1 MSLRILHIDTGRE
14 LRGGQRQVLLLMR
27 GLREAGHESV
37 LLARENSPLW
47 RSAVENDLF
56 VHDVKMR
63 NVRKHSSRA
72 DVVHAHDARSHTI
85 AALAATRAFLVS
97 RRVAFPVSR
106 TFASRWKYGRAA
118 RFLAVSEC
126 VAQELQT
133 AGVPAGKIDIVFDG
147 VEPAP
152 AVAEWGIDY
161 PAVALASADPRKG
174 RDLVEQA
181 AAAAKIPVHYSS
193 DLARDLRHA
202 SMFVY
207 ITRSEGLGSAAL
219 LAMSMGIPVI
229 ASRVGGLPEAIIDG
243 ESGIL
248 VSNDSGEIARAMQR
262 VIANTAAAESLI
274 ANARVRVRKL
284 FSREQLVER
293 TLSAYRRVLA

>member
-1 MSLRILHIDTGRE
+1 VSLRVLHIDTGRE
-14 LRGGQRQVLLLMR
+14 LRGGQRQVLLLMK

-37 LLARENSPLW
+37 LLALENSPLW
-47 RSAVENDLF
+47 RAAVENDLL

-63 NVRKHSSRA
+63 SVRKYSGGV

-85 AALAATRAFLVS
+85 AALAAKRVFLVS

-106 TFASRWKYGRAA
+106 TFTSRWKYGRAA

-126 VAQELQT
+126 VAQQLQA
-133 AGVPAGKIDIVFDG
+133 AGVPAGKIEVVFDG
-147 VEPAP
+147 VEPA
-152 AVAEWGIDY
+152 AAAKWGIDY
-161 PAVALASADPRKG
+161 PAVALASADPSKG

-181 AAAAKIPVHYSS
+181 AAAAKIQVHYSS
-193 DLARDLRHA
+193 DLARDLRRA

-229 ASRVGGLPEAIIDG
+229 ASRVGGLPEAIVDG
-243 ESGIL
+243 ASGIL
-248 VSNDSGEIARAMQR
+248 VSNDSSEIARAMQG
-262 VIANTAAAESLI
+262 VLENTALTEGLI
-274 ANARVRVRKL
+274 ANARARVAKL
-284 FSREQLVER
+284 FSSEQLVER

>member
-14 LRGGQRQVLLLMR
+14 LRGGQRQVLLLMK
-27 GLREAGHESV
+27 GLREAGHESL
-37 LLARENSPLW
+37 LLAGENTPLW
-47 RSAVENDLF
+47 RAAVENDLL

-63 NVRKHSSRA
+63 NVWKHSGSV

-85 AALAATRAFLVS
+85 AALAVKRAFLVS

-106 TFASRWKYGRAA
+106 TFPSRWKYGRAA

-126 VAQELQT
+126 VAQQLQA
-133 AGVPAGKIDIVFDG
+133 AGVPGRQIEIVFDG
-147 VEPAP
+147 VELA
-152 AVAEWGIDY
+152 AAAAEWGIDY
-161 PAVALASADPRKG
+161 PAVALASADPGKG
-174 RDLVEQA
+174 RELVEQA
-181 AAAAKIPVHYSS
+181 AAAAEIPVHYSS
-193 DLARDLRHA
+193 DLARDLRRA

-219 LAMSMGIPVI
+219 LAMSMGIPVV

-248 VSNDSGEIARAMQR
+248 VSNERGEIARAMRR
-262 VIANTAAAESLI
+262 VVENAASTQTLI
-274 ANARVRVRKL
+274 GNARARVAKF

>member
-14 LRGGQRQVLLLMR
+14 LRGGQWQVLLLMK
-27 GLREAGHESV
+27 GLRDAGHESV
-37 LLARENSPLW
+37 LLARENTPLW
-47 RSAVENDLF
+47 RAAVENDLL

-63 NVRKHSSRA
+63 NVRKHSGCA

-85 AALAATRAFLVS
+85 AAVAAKRAFLVS

-126 VAQELQT
+126 VAQQLQA
-133 AGVPAGKIDIVFDG
+133 AGVPAGKIEVVFDG
-147 VEPAP
+147 VERA
-152 AVAEWGIDY
+152 AAAEWKIDY
-161 PAVALASADPRKG
+161 PAVALASADPGKG

-181 AAAAKIPVHYSS
+181 AAAAKIAVHYSS
-193 DLARDLRHA
+193 DLARDLRRA

-219 LAMSMGIPVI
+219 LAMSMGIPVV

-248 VSNDSGEIARAMQR
+248 VSNDSGEIARAMRQ
-262 VIANTAAAESLI
+262 VLENAASTQTLI
-274 ANARVRVRKL
+274 GNARARVARF
-284 FSREQLVER
+284 FSSEQLVER

>member
-1 MSLRILHIDTGRE
+1 VSLRVLHIDTGRE
-14 LRGGQRQVLLLMR
+14 LRGGQRQVLLLMK

-37 LLARENSPLW
+37 LLARENTPLW
-47 RSAVENDLF
+47 RAAVENDLF

-63 NVRKHSSRA
+63 NVRKHSGPA

-85 AALAATRAFLVS
+85 AALAAKRAFLVS

-126 VAQELQT
+126 VAQQLQA
-133 AGVPAGKIDIVFDG
+133 AGVPAGKIEVVFDG
-147 VEPAP
+147 VEPA
-152 AVAEWGIDY
+152 AAAEWGIDY
-161 PAVALASADPRKG
+161 PAVALASADPSKG

-181 AAAAKIPVHYSS
+181 AAAAKIQVHYSS
-193 DLARDLRHA
+193 DLARDLRRA

-229 ASRVGGLPEAIIDG
+229 ASRVGGLPEAIVDG
-243 ESGIL
+243 ASGIL
-248 VSNDSGEIARAMQR
+248 VSNDSSEIARAMQG
-262 VIANTAAAESLI
+262 VLENTALTEGLI
-274 ANARVRVRKL
+274 ANARARVAKL
-284 FSREQLVER
+284 FSSEQLVER

>member
-1 MSLRILHIDTGRE
+1 VSLRILHIDTGRE
-14 LRGGQRQVLLLMR
+14 LRGGQRQILLLMK

-37 LLARENSPLW
+37 LLARENTPLW
-47 RSAVENDLF
+47 RAAVENDLL
-56 VHDVKMR
+56 VYDVKLR
-63 NVRKHSSRA
+63 NLRKHSGCA

-85 AALAATRAFLVS
+85 AALAVKRAFLVS

-126 VAQELQT
+126 VAQQLHA
-133 AGVPAGKIDIVFDG
+133 AGVPPGKVEVVFDG
-147 VEPAP
+147 VEP
-152 AVAEWGIDY
+152 VAEAEWKIDY
-161 PAVALASADPRKG
+161 PAVALASADPGKG

-181 AAAAKIPVHYSS
+181 AAAAEIPVHYSS
-193 DLARDLRHA
+193 DLTRDLRHA

-219 LAMSMGIPVI
+219 LAMSMGIPVV
-229 ASRVGGLPEAIIDG
+229 ASRVGGLPEVIIEG

-248 VSNDSGEIARAMQR
+248 VSNDSGEIARAMRQ
-262 VIANTAAAESLI
+262 VLENAASTQI
-274 ANARVRVRKL
+274 MIDNARARVTKF

>member
-1 MSLRILHIDTGRE
+1 LHIDTGRE
-14 LRGGQRQVLLLMR
+14 LRGGQRQVLLLMK

-37 LLARENSPLW
+37 LLARENTPLW
-47 RSAVENDLF
+47 RAAVENDLF

-63 NVRKHSSRA
+63 NVRKHSGPA

-85 AALAATRAFLVS
+85 AALAAKRAFLVS

-126 VAQELQT
+126 VAQQLQA
-133 AGVPAGKIDIVFDG
+133 AGVPAGKIEVVFDG
-147 VEPAP
+147 VEPA
-152 AVAEWGIDY
+152 AAAEWGIDY
-161 PAVALASADPRKG
+161 PAVALASADPSKG

-181 AAAAKIPVHYSS
+181 AAAAKIQVHYSS
-193 DLARDLRHA
+193 DLARDLRRA

-207 ITRSEGLGSAAL
+207 VTRSEGLGSAAL

-229 ASRVGGLPEAIIDG
+229 ASRVGGLPEAIVDG
-243 ESGIL
+243 VSGIL
-248 VSNDSGEIARAMQR
+248 VSNDSSEIARAMQG
-262 VIANTAAAESLI
+262 VLENTASTEGLI
-274 ANARVRVRKL
+274 ANARARVAKL
-284 FSREQLVER
+284 FSSEQLVER

>member
-14 LRGGQRQVLLLMR
+14 LRGGQRQVLLLIK
-27 GLREAGHESV
+27 GLKEAGHESV
-37 LLARENSPLW
+37 LLARENTPLW
-47 RSAVENDLF
+47 RAAVENDLL
-56 VHDVKMR
+56 VHDMKIR
-63 NVRKHSSRA
+63 NVRKHSGRA

-85 AALAATRAFLVS
+85 AALASKRAFLVS

-106 TFASRWKYGRAA
+106 TFVSRWKYRRAA

-126 VAQELQT
+126 VARELQA
-133 AGVPAGKIDIVFDG
+133 AGLAAEKIEVIFDG
-147 VEPAP
+147 VEPAA

-161 PAVALASADPRKG
+161 PAVALASTDPGKG

-193 DLARDLRHA
+193 DLARDLRRA

-219 LAMSMGIPVI
+219 LAMSMGIPVV
-229 ASRVGGLPEAIIDG
+229 ASRVGGLPEAIVDG

-248 VSNDSGEIARAMQR
+248 VSNDSGEIARAMRQ
-262 VIANTAAAESLI
+262 VLENTAATQSLI
-274 ANARVRVRKL
+274 ANARVRVAKL
-284 FSREQLVER
+284 FGREQLVER
-293 TLSAYRRVLA
+293 TLNAYRRVLA

>member
-1 MSLRILHIDTGRE
+1 VSLRILHIDTGRE
-14 LRGGQRQVLLLMR
+14 LRGGQRQVLLLMK

-37 LLARENSPLW
+37 LLARENTLLW
-47 RSAVENDLF
+47 RAAVENDLL
-56 VHDVKMR
+56 VHDLKIR
-63 NVRKHSSRA
+63 NVRKHSGSA

-85 AALAATRAFLVS
+85 AALAGKRAFLVS
-97 RRVAFPVSR
+97 RRVAFPVSH

-118 RFLAVSEC
+118 RFLAVSQC
-126 VAQELQT
+126 VAQQLQA
-133 AGVPAGKIDIVFDG
+133 AGVPAGKIEVVFDG
-147 VEPAP
+147 VEPA
-152 AVAEWGIDY
+152 AQLAEWRLDY
-161 PAVALASADPRKG
+161 PAVALASSDPRKG

-181 AAAAKIPVHYSS
+181 AATAKIPVHYSS

-219 LAMSMGIPVI
+219 LAMSMGIPVV

-248 VSNDSGEIARAMQR
+248 VSNDSGEIARAMRQ
-262 VIANTAAAESLI
+262 VHENAASAETLI
-274 ANARVRVRKL
+274 VNARARVAKL

-293 TLSAYRRVLA
+293 TLNAYRRVLA

>member
-1 MSLRILHIDTGRE
+1 MSLRVLHIDTGRE
-14 LRGGQRQVLLLMR
+14 LRGGQRQVLLLMK

-37 LLARENSPLW
+37 LLARENTPLW
-47 RSAVENDLF
+47 RAAVENDLL

-63 NVRKHSSRA
+63 NIRKHSSA
-72 DVVHAHDARSHTI
+72 VDVVHAHDARSHSI
-85 AALAATRAFLVS
+85 AALAAKRAFLVS

-126 VAQELQT
+126 VAQQLQA
-133 AGVPAGKIDIVFDG
+133 AGVPTGKIEVVFDG
-147 VEPAP
+147 VEPA
-152 AVAEWGIDY
+152 AAAEWGIDY
-161 PAVALASADPRKG
+161 PAVALASADPSKG

-181 AAAAKIPVHYSS
+181 AAAAKIQVHYSS
-193 DLARDLRHA
+193 DLARDLRRA

-207 ITRSEGLGSAAL
+207 VTRSEGLGSAAL

-229 ASRVGGLPEAIIDG
+229 ASRVGGLPEAIVDG
-243 ESGIL
+243 ASGIL
-248 VSNDSGEIARAMQR
+248 VSNDSSEIARAMQGLLE
-262 VIANTAAAESLI
+262 NTALTEGLI
-274 ANARVRVRKL
+274 ANARARVAKL
-284 FSREQLVER
+284 FSSKQLVER

>member
-1 MSLRILHIDTGRE
+1 VSLRVLHIDTGRE
-14 LRGGQRQVLLLMR
+14 LRGGQRQVLLLMK

-37 LLARENSPLW
+37 LLARENTPLW
-47 RSAVENDLF
+47 RAAVENDLF

-63 NVRKHSSRA
+63 NVRKHSGPA

-85 AALAATRAFLVS
+85 AALAAKRAFLVS

-126 VAQELQT
+126 VAQQLQA
-133 AGVPAGKIDIVFDG
+133 AGVPAGKIEVVFDG
-147 VEPAP
+147 VEPA
-152 AVAEWGIDY
+152 AAAEWGIDY
-161 PAVALASADPRKG
+161 PAVALASADPSKG

-181 AAAAKIPVHYSS
+181 AAAAKIQVHYSS
-193 DLARDLRHA
+193 DLARDLRRA

-207 ITRSEGLGSAAL
+207 VTRSEGLGSAAL

-229 ASRVGGLPEAIIDG
+229 ASRVGGLPEAIVDG
-243 ESGIL
+243 VSGIL
-248 VSNDSGEIARAMQR
+248 VSNDSSEIARAMQG
-262 VIANTAAAESLI
+262 VLENTASTEGLI
-274 ANARVRVRKL
+274 ANARARVAKL
-284 FSREQLVER
+284 FSSEQLVER

>member
-1 MSLRILHIDTGRE
+1 VSLRVLHIDTGRE
-14 LRGGQRQVLLLMR
+14 LRGGQRQVLLLMK

-37 LLARENSPLW
+37 LLARENTPLW
-47 RSAVENDLF
+47 RAAVENDLF

-63 NVRKHSSRA
+63 NVRKHSGPA

-85 AALAATRAFLVS
+85 AALAAKRAFLVS

-126 VAQELQT
+126 VAQQLQA
-133 AGVPAGKIDIVFDG
+133 AGVPAGKIEVVFDG
-147 VEPAP
+147 VEPA
-152 AVAEWGIDY
+152 AAAEWGIDY
-161 PAVALASADPRKG
+161 PAVALASADPSKG

-181 AAAAKIPVHYSS
+181 AAAAKIQVHYSS
-193 DLARDLRHA
+193 DLARDLRRA

-207 ITRSEGLGSAAL
+207 VTRSEGLGSAAL

-229 ASRVGGLPEAIIDG
+229 ASRVGGLPEAIVDG
-243 ESGIL
+243 ASGIL
-248 VSNDSGEIARAMQR
+248 VSNDSSEIARAMQG
-262 VIANTAAAESLI
+262 VLENTASTEGLI
-274 ANARVRVRKL
+274 ANARARVAKL
-284 FSREQLVER
+284 FSSEQLVER

>member
-1 MSLRILHIDTGRE
+1 VNLRILHIDMGRE
-14 LRGGQRQVLLLMR
+14 LRGGQRQVLLLMK

-37 LLARENSPLW
+37 LVARENAPLW
-47 RSAVENDLF
+47 RAAVGDDFL
-56 VHDVKMR
+56 VYDMKLR
-63 NVRKHSSRA
+63 NIRKHSARA
-72 DVVHAHDARSHTI
+72 DVVHAHDARSHTV
-85 AALAATRAFLVS
+85 AALASKRAFLVS

-126 VAQELQT
+126 VAEQLRL

-147 VEPAP
+147 VEPAASP
-152 AVAEWGIDY
+152 ADWRTDY

-181 AAAAKIPVHYSS
+181 AAAARIPVHYSS
-193 DLARDLRHA
+193 DLERDLRRA

-219 LAMSMGIPVI
+219 LAMSMGIPVV
-229 ASRVGGLPEAIIDG
+229 ASRVGGLAEAIVDG
-243 ESGIL
+243 DSGIL
-248 VSNDSGEIARAMQR
+248 VSNESAEIARAMRR
-262 VIANTAAAESLI
+262 VVENTASTEVLI
-274 ANARVRVRKL
+274 ANAALRVAKF

>member
-1 MSLRILHIDTGRE
+1 VSLRILHIDTGRE
-14 LRGGQRQVLLLMR
+14 LRGGQRQVLLLMK

-37 LLARENSPLW
+37 LLARENTPLW
-47 RSAVENDLF
+47 RAAVENDLL
-56 VHDVKMR
+56 VYDVKLR
-63 NVRKHSSRA
+63 NLRKHSGCA

-85 AALAATRAFLVS
+85 AALAVKRAFLVS

-126 VAQELQT
+126 VAQQLHA
-133 AGVPAGKIDIVFDG
+133 AGVPAGKIEVVFDG
-147 VEPAP
+147 VEP
-152 AVAEWGIDY
+152 VAEAEWKIDY
-161 PAVALASADPRKG
+161 PAVALASADPGKG

-181 AAAAKIPVHYSS
+181 AAAAEIPVHYSS
-193 DLARDLRHA
+193 DLTRDLRRA

-219 LAMSMGIPVI
+219 LAMSMGIPVV
-229 ASRVGGLPEAIIDG
+229 ASRVGGLPEVIIEG

-248 VSNDSGEIARAMQR
+248 VSNDSGEIARAMRQ
-262 VIANTAAAESLI
+262 VLENAASTQI
-274 ANARVRVRKL
+274 IIGNARARVAKF